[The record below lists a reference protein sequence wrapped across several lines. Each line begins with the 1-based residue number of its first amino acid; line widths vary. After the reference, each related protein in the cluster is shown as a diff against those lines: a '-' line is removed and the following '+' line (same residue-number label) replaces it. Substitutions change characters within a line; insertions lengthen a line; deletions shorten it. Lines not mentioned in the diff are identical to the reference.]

1 MSTTSSLSAAE
12 RIKLAREL
20 EQSRPLAE
28 WDSIPALRKWKE
40 EIVVRGKKEKYSY
53 NELVIEY
60 KKLGAEID
68 IREALRKELKSA
80 IETGLLLSEEEALA
94 CEGYKIQRIEK
105 QGSKKVDEMK
115 LLEHGVSAKVIA
127 DCTVQ
132 GKSSVYVDIR
142 KMKEQE

>member
-28 WDSIPALRKWKE
+28 WDSIPALKKWKE

-60 KKLGAEID
+60 ARLGKEID
-68 IREALRKELKSA
+68 DREGLRKEIKTA
-80 IETGLLLSEEEALA
+80 IEAGLLVSGEEKLA
-94 CEGYKIQRIEK
+94 CSGFKIQIVERK
-105 QGSKKVDEMK
+105 GSKRVDEMK
-115 LLEHGVSAKVIA
+115 LLEHGVSRKIIA
-127 DCTVQ
+127 DCTII
-132 GKSSVYVDIR
+132 GKSSQFIDIR
-142 KMKEQE
+142 AIKEE